1 MQKINYILDRAK
13 LNAIEIAVKDYLAGN
28 IKNIIDSEWFTV
40 FQVLNVIKNEVNNN
54 EI

>member
-1 MQKINYILDRAK
+1 MQKINYSLDRAK

-28 IKNIIDSEWFTV
+28 IKDITDSEWFTV
-40 FQVLNVIKNEVNNN
+40 FQVLNVIRNEVNNN